1 MSCFFTSRANIF
13 CLTTAGLMFYTH
25 AEMKRKTVIGIEEM
39 EMFRLG
45 GFFSFFIGVCP
56 PRL

>member
-1 MSCFFTSRANIF
+1 
-13 CLTTAGLMFYTH
+13 MFYTH
-25 AEMKRKTVIGIEEM
+25 IEMKRKTMIGIEEM

>member
-1 MSCFFTSRANIF
+1 MLGAM
-13 CLTTAGLMFYTH
+13 GLKNFQ
-25 AEMKRKTVIGIEEM
+25 RDG
-39 EMFRLG
+39 FG

>member
-1 MSCFFTSRANIF
+1 
-13 CLTTAGLMFYTH
+13 MFYTH
-25 AEMKRKTVIGIEEM
+25 VAMERKTMTGIEEM